1 MKKYFLNKMSTGKR
15 LAKRS
20 IIGTRVCAP
29 GADGIWYS
37 GTIQGVK
44 TPPSANQKDNTNCIN
59 LTPHTRYSVRFDS
72 KQDISRRGLAREFR
86 ESELIGPGFK
96 TIMDVRLKPGQ
107 KVFLTYNGRESAGE
121 VVQHDDLK
129 DEVTVKIV
137 PVGQEVGE
145 LPQKR
150 RSSLSVPRS
159 PKADLPVNHA
169 TSTAREVVLL
179 TSAFGMS
186 NRTERVDHNLYDV
199 LSTNTTVCLFYSSR
213 FHLRPVP
220 LPHDFKLG
228 RTD

>member
-145 LPQKR
+145 LLKKK

-159 PKADLPVNHA
+159 TRIDLPVNHF
-169 TSTAREVVLL
+169 TSITREVTLHVDVRIRDIQ
-179 TSAFGMS
+179 SI
-186 NRTERVDHNLYDV
+186 RTERVGHNLYDV
-199 LSTNTTVCLFYSSR
+199 LSTHNCLFILLVSISFTTRSSSSR
-213 FHLRPVP
+213 LQA
-220 LPHDFKLG
+220 G
-228 RTD
+228 

>member
-37 GTIQGVK
+37 GTIQTVK
-44 TPPSANQKDNTNCIN
+44 TNQKDNTNCIN
-59 LTPHTRYSVRFDS
+59 LTPNTRYSVRFDS
-72 KQDISRRGLAREFR
+72 KLDTAKRGLAREFR

-121 VVQHDDLK
+121 VLQHDDLK

-137 PVGQEVGE
+137 PVGQEV
-145 LPQKR
+145 
-150 RSSLSVPRS
+150 SSL
-159 PKADLPVNHA
+159 
-169 TSTAREVVLL
+169 
-179 TSAFGMS
+179 FG
-186 NRTERVDHNLYDV
+186 
-199 LSTNTTVCLFYSSR
+199 
-213 FHLRPVP
+213 
-220 LPHDFKLG
+220 
-228 RTD
+228 

>member
-1 MKKYFLNKMSTGKR
+1 MSTGKR

-145 LPQKR
+145 LLKKKKR
-150 RSSLSVPRS
+150 G
-159 PKADLPVNHA
+159 LPF
-169 TSTAREVVLL
+169 RCQGLPGL
-179 TSAFGMS
+179 TF
-186 NRTERVDHNLYDV
+186 
-199 LSTNTTVCLFYSSR
+199 
-213 FHLRPVP
+213 P
-220 LPHDFKLG
+220 
-228 RTD
+228 